1 MFKAEKLIDEIKEEQ
16 NDIDFDKLLCVKSDG
31 KTYFN
36 FGIFEDLQKLA
47 SDICYMGS
55 LEDAKDVQCKMFTL
69 LNDLRNYKPTN
80 PDKIR
85 ERKETLTKAKMLHNS
100 RNRVIKAFDK
110 VFPFKDGF
118 QKEEPDMP
126 EETLP
131 DWVRVDK

>member
-85 ERKETLTKAKMLHNS
+85 ERKETLTNAEMLYNR
-100 RNRVIKAFDK
+100 RNNIIEAFQDGL
-110 VFPFKDGF
+110 FSFKD
-118 QKEEPDMP
+118 
-126 EETLP
+126 
-131 DWVRVDK
+131 

>member
-1 MFKAEKLIDEIKEEQ
+1 MQKMINTTF
-16 NDIDFDKLLCVKSDG
+16 
-31 KTYFN
+31 
-36 FGIFEDLQKLA
+36 IF
-47 SDICYMGS
+47 
-55 LEDAKDVQCKMFTL
+55 

-80 PDKIR
+80 PDEIR